1 MSFPIQKSAIDNIEH
16 DLSHQYAELKIRIQA
31 EQSNSSNGRF
41 RLVALISTLLQ
52 RMTGVRPLVQGFL
65 SNGLDFGGW
74 RSGSVGA
81 RDAHSRGL
89 PGVPGLCSV
98 AAGWSR

>member
-52 RMTGVRPLVQGFL
+52 RIHTSRLLYRVFSLTDWTLGAGGAVVSVRATRIRVVCLGFP
-65 SNGLDFGGW
+65 
-74 RSGSVGA
+74 GSA
-81 RDAHSRGL
+81 R
-89 PGVPGLCSV
+89 
-98 AAGWSR
+98 